1 MTVRTRDEL
10 EGLRHVGRLVAGSL
24 GQIEAAA
31 RPGITTAELD
41 AIARDYLTARG
52 ATSGPQRDYGFPGFT
67 CLSVND
73 EIVHGIPGPRVLRP
87 GDLVKIDVTA
97 VCDGYVADAAITVVL
112 PPESPLAAR
121 LVACAREAFEAAMQ
135 VTRAGAPLVAIGRAV
150 QATAERRGFHVVRE
164 LSGHGVGRRVH
175 EPPEVPNYDEPRCRG
190 TMHEGLV
197 LAVEPIVAVTPSPA
211 IESSDRWTV
220 LTADGALAAHY
231 EHTVVVRNG
240 LPLIL
245 TAAA

>member
-1 MTVRTRDEL
+1 MTVGSRDDL

-24 GQIEAAA
+24 EHLEAAV
-31 RPGITTAELD
+31 RPGMTTADLD

-52 ATSGPQRDYGFPGFT
+52 AGSGPQRDYGFPGFI

-97 VCDGYVADAAITVVL
+97 VADGYVADAAITVAI
-112 PPESPLAAR
+112 PPATPLAGR
-121 LVACAREAFEAAMQ
+121 LVACAREAFEAAMR

-150 QATAERRGFHVVRE
+150 QSTVERRGFHVVRE
-164 LSGHGVGRRVH
+164 LTGHGVGRRVH

-197 LAVEPIVAVTPSPA
+197 LAVEPIVAVTPAPA
-211 IESSDRWTV
+211 IESADRWTV
-220 LTADGALAAHY
+220 LTADGGLAAHY
-231 EHTVVVRNG
+231 EHTVVVRAG
-240 LPLIL
+240 DPLIL